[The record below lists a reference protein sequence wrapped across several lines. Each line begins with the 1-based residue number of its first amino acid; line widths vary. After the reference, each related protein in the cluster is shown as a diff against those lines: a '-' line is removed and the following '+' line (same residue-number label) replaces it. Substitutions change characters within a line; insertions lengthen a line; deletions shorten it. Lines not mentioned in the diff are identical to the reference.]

1 MQKVS
6 GKNGSLTRNKYL
18 AYDIYLMVLVLHL
31 QRKLLPYDSVNLP
44 HCCFTRWK

>member
-18 AYDIYLMVLVLHL
+18 TYDIYLMVLVLHL
-31 QRKLLPYDSVNLP
+31 
-44 HCCFTRWK
+44 